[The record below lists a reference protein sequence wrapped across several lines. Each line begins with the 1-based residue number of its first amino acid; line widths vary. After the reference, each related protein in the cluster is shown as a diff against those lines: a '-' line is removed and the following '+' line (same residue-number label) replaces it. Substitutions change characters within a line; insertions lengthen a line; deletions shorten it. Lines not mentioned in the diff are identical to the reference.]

1 MSDLPKGW
9 VTARLDELL
18 APEPAAIT
26 DGPFGSNLKTE
37 HYQDSGPRVIRL
49 QNIGDGAFRD
59 ERAHI
64 SVERFQ
70 ALGKHEARAGDII
83 VAALGETLPRACL
96 VPPGLGPA
104 IVKAD
109 CIRVRLHP
117 EMDARFVSAM
127 LNSPPVRKDA
137 TAQISGVGRP
147 RLNLA
152 KIRSI
157 RLPVPPLKEQER
169 IVAAIE
175 VQFSRLD
182 AAVYALQ
189 SARHRVVL
197 LRRAILSEA
206 ARCDYPRKTVG
217 DIANLSDGPFGSNLK
232 TSHYVE
238 EGPRV
243 IRLQNIGDGYFRD
256 EKACITEDHFKAL
269 AKHGV
274 RPNDVVVASL
284 GADAP
289 RACLI
294 PSWLGPAIVKAD
306 CIRVRASADMDAR
319 FLMYILNSP
328 PVRAQATTRI
338 KGIGRP
344 RLGLGGIRE
353 LEVPVPPLGEQ
364 RRVVSKVEHG
374 TTLLAAL
381 DDSVGRALVRV
392 DQLRGAILQ
401 RAFVGK
407 LVRQDPNDEPAPELL
422 ARIASHHRNSNS
434 HHRNSNKPRRRQRA

>member
-157 RLPVPPLKEQER
+157 RLPVPPVKEQER

-182 AAVYALQ
+182 AAEQLLRSALQ
-189 SARHRVVL
+189 RRNVL
-197 LRRAILSEA
+197 YRSFMRTLEKWPLVPLATLLEKPLANGRSVPTAENGSGFPVLRLTALRDGFVDLSE
-206 ARCDYPRKTVG
+206 RK
-217 DIANLSDGPFGSNLK
+217 
-232 TSHYVE
+232 
-238 EGPRV
+238 
-243 IRLQNIGDGYFRD
+243 
-256 EKACITEDHFKAL
+256 
-269 AKHGV
+269 
-274 RPNDVVVASL
+274 L
-284 GADAP
+284 GAWGRREAERYIVQEGDFLIARGNGSLALVGRGGLVTADP
-289 RACLI
+289 DGVAYPDTMIRA
-294 PSWLGPAIVKAD
+294 
-306 CIRVRASADMDAR
+306 RVDQKQMSPEFLRWVWSSSTVRRQIESAAK
-319 FLMYILNSP
+319 
-328 PVRAQATTRI
+328 TTA
-338 KGIGRP
+338 GIYKVNQQD
-344 RLGLGGIRE
+344 LGGVA
-353 LEVPVPPLGEQ
+353 VPVPPPEVQGAIVEDLGRQQSVLEALTRSIHQ
-364 RRVVSKVEHG
+364 A
-374 TTLLAAL
+374 LAR
-381 DDSVGRALVRV
+381 SN
-392 DQLRGAILQ
+392 QLRRSILEH
-401 RAFVGK
+401 AFAGE
-407 LVRQDPNDEPAPELL
+407 LVPQDPDDELAPELL
-422 ARIASHHRNSNS
+422 ERIASDHRTSTT
-434 HHRNSNKPRRRQRA
+434 RRRRQRA

>member
-70 ALGKHEARAGDII
+70 ALGKHEARPGDII

-96 VPPGLGPA
+96 VPSGLGPA

-157 RLPVPPLKEQER
+157 RLPVPPVKEQER

-182 AAVYALQ
+182 AAEQLLRSALQ
-189 SARHRVVL
+189 RRDVL
-197 LRRAILSEA
+197 YRSFMRTLEEWPLVPLATLLQKPLANGRSVPTAENGSGFPVLRLTALRDGFVDLSE
-206 ARCDYPRKTVG
+206 RK
-217 DIANLSDGPFGSNLK
+217 
-232 TSHYVE
+232 
-238 EGPRV
+238 
-243 IRLQNIGDGYFRD
+243 
-256 EKACITEDHFKAL
+256 
-269 AKHGV
+269 
-274 RPNDVVVASL
+274 L
-284 GADAP
+284 GAWGRREAERYIVQEGDFLIARGNGSLALVGRGGLVTADP
-289 RACLI
+289 DGVAYPDTMIRA
-294 PSWLGPAIVKAD
+294 
-306 CIRVRASADMDAR
+306 RVDQKQMSPEFLRWVWSSSTVRRQIESAAK
-319 FLMYILNSP
+319 
-328 PVRAQATTRI
+328 TTA
-338 KGIGRP
+338 GIYKVNQQD
-344 RLGLGGIRE
+344 LGGVA
-353 LEVPVPPLGEQ
+353 VPVPPPEVQGAIVEDLGRQQSVLEALTRSIHQ
-364 RRVVSKVEHG
+364 A
-374 TTLLAAL
+374 LAR
-381 DDSVGRALVRV
+381 SN
-392 DQLRGAILQ
+392 QLRRSILEH
-401 RAFVGK
+401 AFAGE
-407 LVRQDPNDEPAPELL
+407 LVPQDPDDEPAPELL
-422 ARIASHHRNSNS
+422 ERIASDHRTSTT
-434 HHRNSNKPRRRQRA
+434 RRRRQRA